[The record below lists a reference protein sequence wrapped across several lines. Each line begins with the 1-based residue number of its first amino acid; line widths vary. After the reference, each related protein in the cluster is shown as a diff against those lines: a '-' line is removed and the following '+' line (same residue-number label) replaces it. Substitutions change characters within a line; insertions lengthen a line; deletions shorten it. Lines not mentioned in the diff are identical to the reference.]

1 MRLTGSY
8 LFSALSVFCLTV
20 FLIGRPAV
28 ASATPVRSD
37 SVQSAPAQA
46 LALSQRPESEAT
58 PQRIGRISLDVV
70 VTNKAGAPVSGLDV
84 KDFTVLDDGRPAKVL
99 SFQEVNKLT
108 QKAGPPA
115 EVILLIDTVNVGFTP
130 VARAREEIQTF
141 LRQNGGHLA
150 YPVTVFAFANDG
162 VKILVQPSADGNAEA
177 SQLEQADNGLRTI
190 TRSAGAYGAIE
201 RFQLSIQWL
210 QVVANN
216 MAKRPGRKLLIWV
229 GPGWP
234 MLDRQNIETS
244 SKGAEQLFKSI
255 VDFSTTLREGHIE
268 LSSVSLGE
276 PGPGTFLYQDFL
288 KGVKTADK
296 ANPPNLGVKVI
307 AAQSG
312 GRVMAPDNGLAGQI
326 DKCVEDGADFY
337 MISFDPP
344 AADKPNEYHDLKV
357 QVDKAGLAARTNTGY
372 YNQP

>member
-1 MRLTGSY
+1 
-8 LFSALSVFCLTV
+8 
-20 FLIGRPAV
+20 
-28 ASATPVRSD
+28 
-37 SVQSAPAQA
+37 
-46 LALSQRPESEAT
+46 
-58 PQRIGRISLDVV
+58 
-70 VTNKAGAPVSGLDV
+70 
-84 KDFTVLDDGRPAKVL
+84 
-99 SFQEVNKLT
+99 
-108 QKAGPPA
+108 
-115 EVILLIDTVNVGFTP
+115 
-130 VARAREEIQTF
+130 
-141 LRQNGGHLA
+141 
-150 YPVTVFAFANDG
+150 
-162 VKILVQPSADGNAEA
+162 
-177 SQLEQADNGLRTI
+177 
-190 TRSAGAYGAIE
+190 
-201 RFQLSIQWL
+201 
-210 QVVANN
+210 VANN